1 MLLKMFAKRL
11 RSVVRRCD
19 TVARIGGDEFVVVL
33 PEIDGKHTLLQVS
46 RAIQQRLR
54 DPFIHAGRLLDCRV
68 SIGATLFPDHSVD
81 PDSLLKNADIAL
93 YAAKAAGRGRV
104 MVYDRAWVTK
114 RSGAA

>member
-1 MLLKMFAKRL
+1 MFAKRL
-11 RSVVRRCD
+11 RGVVRRCD

-68 SIGATLFPDHSVD
+68 SIGATLFPDHS
-81 PDSLLKNADIAL
+81 
-93 YAAKAAGRGRV
+93 
-104 MVYDRAWVTK
+104 
-114 RSGAA
+114 RSR